1 MMINRRGF
9 IANGISA
16 TALVATGST
25 GWTQS
30 RGPIKIGAFGP
41 ISGNAAAQGASVR
54 ELVEMAANLKNA
66 AGGLLGRPIEMVI
79 GDDAGKPEEAAV
91 VARRF
96 ATRDQVVLAIGSVSS
111 PASLAAAQV
120 FREEEVPQ
128 IVVSGTAQRIT
139 TQGNEW
145 VFRSAVPDRKLVS
158 DLADFINEKMPK
170 LKRFGF
176 LYVNDDFGKGG
187 FDAFGEA
194 GKKHGMSI
202 TTEERY
208 SRGDLDFTG
217 QLTRLRASNPDALV
231 EWSRYTEGV
240 LIHRQ
245 IRQMGWDIPRFG
257 SDGIGAPAFLELA
270 KEAANGVIYPTP
282 LARRLRPS
290 CRPRRISSRWCAS
303 LNKPPDFVHA
313 QAFDAF
319 NIAVAAIERAKSVDR
334 TAVRNALRQTDHQS
348 VRGPFKFDQKGDP
361 TLVTSIERIV
371 DIRKPTPAAE
381 GESGGNRNRQ
391 VGRTTP
397 ARQLQRGV
405 RGGRPG
411 VRRQPARQQLQARR
425 SGGSA
430 QEDSFQH
437 CGSDI
442 ELQTI
447 YVLENLKK
455 TFEAAGSSLDHVVK
469 ARCSSQHPR
478 AIFRLPYRHLPE
490 RIRAPSCFSRG
501 GQTRSGSPP
510 RPEPE

>member
-25 GWTQS
+25 GWAQS

-54 ELVEMAANLKNA
+54 KSVEMAANLKNA

-231 EWSRYTEGV
+231 EWSRYTEGA

-282 LARRLRPS
+282 FSPAT
-290 CRPRRISSRWCAS
+290 SSKLPAAQDFIALVRKTY
-303 LNKPPDFVHA
+303 NKPPDFVHA

-319 NIAVAAIERAKSVDR
+319 NIAIAAIERAKSVDR
-334 TAVRNALRQTDHQS
+334 MAVRDALRQTDHQS

-361 TLVTSIERIV
+361 TLVTSIVRIV
-371 DIRKPTPAAE
+371 DIKETD
-381 GESGGNRNRQ
+381 
-391 VGRTTP
+391 
-397 ARQLQRGV
+397 AR
-405 RGGRPG
+405 
-411 VRRQPARQQLQARR
+411 
-425 SGGSA
+425 S
-430 QEDSFQH
+430 
-437 CGSDI
+437 
-442 ELQTI
+442 
-447 YVLENLKK
+447 
-455 TFEAAGSSLDHVVK
+455 
-469 ARCSSQHPR
+469 
-478 AIFRLPYRHLPE
+478 
-490 RIRAPSCFSRG
+490 
-501 GQTRSGSPP
+501 
-510 RPEPE
+510 